1 MAKPKASLTAALAQ
15 KLPPA
20 TAAVAVE
27 PAPPARR
34 PKVDS
39 DKVVTSLHLKAELMA
54 ELKMLALQRRRRVND
69 MVVEAIENL
78 LALNGR
84 RPAA

>member
-1 MAKPKASLTAALAQ
+1 M
-15 KLPPA
+15 
-20 TAAVAVE
+20 
-27 PAPPARR
+27 
-34 PKVDS
+34 DS
-39 DKVVTSLHLKAELMA
+39 DKVVTSLHLKADLMA
-54 ELKMLALQRRRRVND
+54 DLKLLALQRRRRVND